1 LKSPVL
7 GDISISN
14 LQIFSQDLMKL
25 LRSGEVDE
33 AIKCL
38 AGQNPYGEPKNSW
51 DLWMFIPQSI
61 QTWF

>member
-33 AIKCL
+33 AMKFL
-38 AGQNPYGEPKNSW
+38 AGQNPYGEA
-51 DLWMFIPQSI
+51 
-61 QTWF
+61 

>member
-33 AIKCL
+33 AITCL
-38 AGQNPYGEPKNSW
+38 AGQNPYGERENSL
-51 DLWMFIPQSI
+51 DLWMLIPQKYPN
-61 QTWF
+61 